1 MEALA
6 RRAWHW
12 LGFGGTPK
20 ASRDH
25 SRFNFSPSLVSSLK
39 GDHGEL
45 LKLHGELGRL
55 AAEARFTAIPA
66 TLAAFKSK
74 FDLHV
79 LNENLHFYCYV
90 EEKAT
95 ERPDDQ
101 DMIRGFRSEMNAIA
115 RAVVNFVK
123 KYRSEGVRGETA
135 PDFLVELRQVGALL
149 LKRIEREE
157 RELYTLYR
165 P

>member
-6 RRAWHW
+6 RAWHW

-25 SRFNFSPSLVSSLK
+25 SRFNFSPGLVASLK
-39 GDHGEL
+39 GDHAEL
-45 LKLHGELGRL
+45 IKLHADLARL
-55 AAEARFTAIPA
+55 AAEAHYTALPA
-66 TLAAFKSK
+66 ALAAFKSK

-90 EEKAT
+90 EEKTTA
-95 ERPDDQ
+95 RPDDQ

-123 KYRSEGVRGETA
+123 KYRSEGVNAQTA
-135 PDFLVELRQVGALL
+135 PDFLVEVRQVGALL

-157 RELYTLYR
+157 KELYVLYR

>member
-6 RRAWHW
+6 RAWHW

-25 SRFNFSPSLVSSLK
+25 SRFNYSPSLVARLK

-45 LKLHGELGRL
+45 IKLHGELARL
-55 AAEARFTAIPA
+55 ANEGRYTALPA
-66 TLAAFKSK
+66 ALAAFKSK
-74 FDLHV
+74 FDLHI

-90 EEKAT
+90 EEKSTA
-95 ERPDDQ
+95 RPEDQ

-123 KYRSEGVRGETA
+123 KYRSEGVGA
-135 PDFLVELRQVGALL
+135 PSVPEFRVELRQIGALL

-157 RELYTLYR
+157 KELYALYR

>member
-6 RRAWHW
+6 RAWHW

-20 ASRDH
+20 VSRDH
-25 SRFNFSPSLVSSLK
+25 SRFNFSPGLVPGLK
-39 GDHGEL
+39 GEHGEL
-45 LKLHGELGRL
+45 IKLHAELARL
-55 AAEARFTAIPA
+55 ATDGRYTAIPA
-66 TLAAFKSK
+66 SLAAFRSK
-74 FDLHV
+74 FDLHI
-79 LNENLHFYCYV
+79 LHENLHLYGYV

-95 ERPDDQ
+95 GRPEDQ

-123 KYRSEGVRGETA
+123 KYRSEGVDARTA
-135 PDFLVELRQVGALL
+135 PEFLVEARQIGALL

-157 RELYTLYR
+157 KELYVLYR

>member
-6 RRAWHW
+6 RAWHW
-12 LGFGGTPK
+12 LGFGGSPK

-25 SRFNFSPSLVSSLK
+25 SRFNFSPSLVPSLK

-45 LKLHGELGRL
+45 VKQHGELTRL
-55 AAEARFTAIPA
+55 ASEGRYTAIPA
-66 TLAAFKSK
+66 ALAAFKSK
-74 FDLHV
+74 FDLHI

-90 EEKAT
+90 EEKT
-95 ERPDDQ
+95 TGRPDDA

-123 KYRSEGVRGETA
+123 KYRSEGVGPQTA
-135 PDFLVELRQVGALL
+135 ADFLVELRQIGALL

-157 RELYTLYR
+157 KELYVLYR

>member
-6 RRAWHW
+6 RAWHW
-12 LGFGGTPK
+12 LGFGGSPK
-20 ASRDH
+20 ALQDH
-25 SRFNFSPSLVSSLK
+25 SRFNFSPSLVSGLK

-45 LKLHGELGRL
+45 IKQHGELTRL
-55 AAEARFTAIPA
+55 AAEGRYTALPA
-66 TLAAFKSK
+66 ALAAFKSK

-79 LNENLHFYCYV
+79 LNENLHFYGYV
-90 EEKAT
+90 EEKTSA
-95 ERPDDQ
+95 RPDDQ

-115 RAVVNFVK
+115 RAIVNFTK
-123 KYRSEGVRGETA
+123 KYRSEGVDAQTA
-135 PDFLVELRQVGALL
+135 PEFLVELRQIGALP

-157 RELYTLYR
+157 RELYVLYR

>member
-6 RRAWHW
+6 RAWHW

-20 ASRDH
+20 GSRDH
-25 SRFNFSPSLVSSLK
+25 SRFNFSPGLIASLK

-45 LKLHGELGRL
+45 LKQHGELTRL
-55 AAEARFTAIPA
+55 AAEGRYTALPA
-66 TLAAFKSK
+66 ALAAFKSR

-79 LNENLHFYCYV
+79 LNENLHFYGFV
-90 EEKAT
+90 EEKSQGRT
-95 ERPDDQ
+95 DDQ

-123 KYRSEGVRGETA
+123 KYRSEGVDARTVAE
-135 PDFLVELRQVGALL
+135 FLVELRQVGALM

-157 RELYTLYR
+157 KELYVLYR

>member
-6 RRAWHW
+6 RAWHW

-25 SRFNFSPSLVSSLK
+25 SRFNYSPSLVASLK
-39 GDHGEL
+39 GDHVEL
-45 LKLHGELGRL
+45 IKLHGELARL
-55 AAEARFTAIPA
+55 ANEARYTALPA
-66 TLAAFKSK
+66 ALAAFKST
-74 FDLHV
+74 FDLHI
-79 LNENLHFYCYV
+79 LHENLHLYCYV

-95 ERPDDQ
+95 ARPDDQ
-101 DMIRGFRSEMNAIA
+101 DVIRAFRSEMNAIA

-123 KYRSEGVRGETA
+123 KYRSEGVSAQSA
-135 PDFLVELRQVGALL
+135 PEFLVELRQVGALL

-157 RELYTLYR
+157 KELYTLYR

>member
-6 RRAWHW
+6 RAWHW

-25 SRFNFSPSLVSSLK
+25 SRFNFSPSLVASLK
-39 GDHGEL
+39 GDHVEL
-45 LKLHGELGRL
+45 IKLHADLARL
-55 AAEARFTAIPA
+55 ATEGRYTALPA
-66 TLAAFKSK
+66 ALAAFKSK

-79 LNENLHFYCYV
+79 LNENLHLYCYV

-95 ERPDDQ
+95 ARPDDQ

-123 KYRSEGVRGETA
+123 KYRSEGVDAQTA
-135 PDFLVELRQVGALL
+135 PEFLVEARQVGALL

-157 RELYTLYR
+157 KELYTLYR